1 MPDYSKLVPVPP
13 FSSINQGLSPAHQ
26 QTMLDIFGRPGE
38 LSEDCSDI
46 ENASLRKLMATE
58 NVGPFKVTGLKLLL
72 AELTKIFDQVRQQN
86 SELYNQAGTEG
97 MVCCRAVR
105 GSSTNYSNHSC
116 GSAVDIRF
124 GGKSDTVGD
133 GMTEAGCL
141 PFIPTFTCAVGIGG
155 RDSEIPIRSER
166 TRCISRPATS

>member
-38 LSEDCSDI
+38 LTEDCSDI
-46 ENASLRKLMATE
+46 TNTSLRKLIATQ

-72 AELTKIFDQVRQQN
+72 AELTEIFDQVRQQN

-105 GSSTNYSNHSC
+105 GSSTNYSNHSW
-116 GSAVDIRF
+116 GTAVDIGF

-133 GMTEAGCL
+133 
-141 PFIPTFTCAVGIGG
+141 
-155 RDSEIPIRSER
+155 
-166 TRCISRPATS
+166 